1 VSPDLIQLRK
11 RLRKIDDSDDDTF
24 LEFEDDSTA
33 GPFHLVVG
41 ADGLRSAVRQHAFP
55 DHKIAYTGKVA
66 YRVLIPQEKVAH
78 IPNIP
83 PGSCFWHTPSTHV
96 YTNPLD
102 NGLFEIATRATES
115 EEHGNKVSWGQVVP
129 KSQVVKHYQEYCD
142 TIRAV
147 IDAPDEWLEFA
158 MFGGPKL
165 ETVISGRIVLIGD
178 ASHRERA
185 SSDSM
190 RSIADLVLALSGAF
204 GTSDNAVVIWDPC

>member
-1 VSPDLIQLRK
+1 VSPSLIQLRK
-11 RLRKIDDSDDDTF
+11 RLRTVDDSGDETF
-24 LEFEDDSTA
+24 LEFEDGSRA

-129 KSQVVKHYQEYCD
+129 KSQVVKHYQEYCN

-165 ETVISGRIVLIGD
+165 ETVISGGRIVLIGD

-185 SSDSM
+185 
-190 RSIADLVLALSGAF
+190 
-204 GTSDNAVVIWDPC
+204 VISQHEVHC